1 MEKSPYS
8 TIQKGERKDVM
19 EAYIRRSESKGVN
32 IRPRESLMLP
42 TIEVVSK
49 RMEEVSMSSRLT
61 LVDRFANVWS

>member
-1 MEKSPYS
+1 
-8 TIQKGERKDVM
+8 M
-19 EAYIRRSESKGVN
+19 EAYVRRSESKGVN

-61 LVDRFANVWS
+61 LVDRFANV